1 MIPMHHYSTAHV
13 GVTQL
18 GVLAAIHAV
27 LVIFDLT
34 DLGQQLFRLLLLF
47 TGHGGLGDFRNGLVA
62 CSMQMIEYR
71 EHLVGSDLVVF
82 SAKRGSVV

>member
-1 MIPMHHYSTAHV
+1 MIPMHYYPTAHV

-34 DLGQQLFRLLLLF
+34 NLGQQLFRLLLLF
-47 TGHGGLGDFRNGLVA
+47 TGHWLGKIMNTGTVFTG
-62 CSMQMIEYR
+62 II
-71 EHLVGSDLVVF
+71 GS
-82 SAKRGSVV
+82 